1 MKKVISTLALAML
14 LSGITMTGCRSS
26 ATKVENATD
35 KVDKAQAQVELAQ
48 QELDLAIRDSIQQ
61 FKKESEEK
69 IIVNEQNIAEYKARI
84 AKETNDTRGRD
95 ERRLAE
101 MEKQN
106 REMKQ
111 QLGDFDENRRD
122 QWLSFRAKFNHDME
136 AQRRAFR
143 DFWGIRK

>member
-1 MKKVISTLALAML
+1 MKKVINTLAIAFL
-14 LSGITMTGCRSS
+14 LSGITLTGCRSS

-61 FKKESEEK
+61 FKQEAEEK
-69 IIVNEQNIAEYKARI
+69 IVGYEQNIAEYKVRI
-84 AKETNDTRGRD
+84 AKETFETRGRD
-95 ERRLAE
+95 ERKLAE
-101 MEKQN
+101 LEKQN

-122 QWLSFRAKFNHDME
+122 QWLSFREKFNHDME
-136 AQRRAFR
+136 AQQRASR